1 MALHKILRSFAL
13 LMLVAAL
20 AAPLAACGKKGPPI
34 PPDGQDSDFPRSYP
48 TR

>member
-1 MALHKILRSFAL
+1 MSLRL
-13 LMLVAAL
+13 LRTVAMLLLVAAL

-34 PPDGQDSDFPRSYP
+34 PPDGQDSDYPRSYP

>member
-1 MALHKILRSFAL
+1 MSLRLLRPLAL
-13 LMLVAAL
+13 LLLVVAL

-34 PPDGQDSDFPRSYP
+34 PPDGQDSDYPRTYP